1 MALKKQW
8 MNIKG
13 KIVLAILKE
22 EIKVAYTESE
32 MKTLCCQLK
41 TETTKYYL

>member
-8 MNIKG
+8 LNIKG

>member
-8 MNIKG
+8 LNIKG
-13 KIVLAILKE
+13 KVVLVILKE

-32 MKTLCCQLK
+32 MKALCCHLK

>member
-8 MNIKG
+8 INIKD

-22 EIKVAYTESE
+22 EIKVAYTESK
-32 MKTLCCQLK
+32 MKALK
-41 TETTKYYL
+41 NVAN

>member
-8 MNIKG
+8 LNIKG
-13 KIVLAILKE
+13 KIVHAILKE

-32 MKTLCCQLK
+32 MKALCCQLK